1 MYKNER
7 SFLMEENVVFIWK
20 SGSQK
25 KKKRKSGS
33 QLGALLLTTEHL
45 AIFGDVT
52 YEGGKSILGN

>member
-20 SGSQK
+20 SGSQ
-25 KKKRKSGS
+25 
-33 QLGALLLTTEHL
+33 LGALLLTREHL